1 MRYTFTRQEL
11 KTKKAA
17 DFQEGDTVQTGKY
30 LICIRYGDYHHPS
43 LRTTVELYDE
53 FRVVGSTPGV
63 RGGRPYYI
71 HDFIT
76 RR

>member
-17 DFQEGDTVQTGKY
+17 DFEEGDTVRTGKY
-30 LICIRYGDYHHPS
+30 LIRIRYGDYPHPS
-43 LRTTVELYDE
+43 LRTTVELYDK
-53 FRVVGSTPGV
+53 FKMISSTPGV

-71 HDFIT
+71 NDFIT
-76 RR
+76 KR